1 MLKNVRSKYRDLFS
15 LTEMSMAKKKKEER
29 KVKPFIRAF
38 GRELI
43 PEARC
48 IAADSETI
56 VVTAW
61 IDKGWLRR
69 NRLFLAA
76 LMEQASR
83 E

>member
-1 MLKNVRSKYRDLFS
+1 MLKNVQTKHRDLS
-15 LTEMSMAKKKKEER
+15 ALTEMSMAKKKKEER
-29 KVKPFIRAF
+29 KVKPFFRAF
-38 GRELI
+38 GTELI

-61 IDKGWLRR
+61 IDKAWLRR

>member
-1 MLKNVRSKYRDLFS
+1 V
-15 LTEMSMAKKKKEER
+15 AKKKKGEKRE
-29 KVKPFIRAF
+29 VKPFFRAF
-38 GRELI
+38 GTELI

-48 IAADSETI
+48 IASDSETI

-61 IDKGWLRR
+61 IEKAWLRR

>member
-1 MLKNVRSKYRDLFS
+1 
-15 LTEMSMAKKKKEER
+15 MSKKKKDKR
-29 KVKPFIRAF
+29 RVKPFFRAF
-38 GRELI
+38 GTELI

-48 IAADSETI
+48 IAADSEII

-61 IDKGWLRR
+61 IDKAWLRR

-76 LMEQASR
+76 LMEQADK

>member
-1 MLKNVRSKYRDLFS
+1 
-15 LTEMSMAKKKKEER
+15 MAKKSKREIR

-38 GRELI
+38 GTELI

-48 IAADSETI
+48 VATDSETI

-61 IDKGWLRR
+61 IDKAWLRR

-76 LMEQASR
+76 LMEEANK

>member
-1 MLKNVRSKYRDLFS
+1 MLKNVQAKYRDLS
-15 LTEMSMAKKKKEER
+15 ALTEMSMAKKKKEER
-29 KVKPFIRAF
+29 NVKPFIRAF

-61 IDKGWLRR
+61 VDKAWVRR
-69 NRLFLAA
+69 NRLFIAA
-76 LMEQASR
+76 LMEQAGK